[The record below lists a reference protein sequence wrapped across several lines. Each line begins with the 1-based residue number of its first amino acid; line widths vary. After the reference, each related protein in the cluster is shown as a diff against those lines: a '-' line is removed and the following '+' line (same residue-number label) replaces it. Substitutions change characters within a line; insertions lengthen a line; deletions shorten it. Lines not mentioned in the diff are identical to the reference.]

1 MHQPERHIM
10 SEQKILLPDQKIL
23 LPDQKLSS
31 IKEKKSLRELR
42 TEKAQQIRKEDLA
55 FWAHSGNNHKNFVK
69 QVQNG
74 LASAKN
80 QILSDIDLN
89 KVVFSCGF
97 SIHLDPLL
105 HSDHAEGYILPEY
118 LSRQLEMEFRGWYY
132 ENDIAYSTP
141 RIFAGKMDKDLT
153 FRFDVDLS
161 KPYRYYGMPFEP
173 ETEGFAFVE
182 E

>member
-1 MHQPERHIM
+1 M
-10 SEQKILLPDQKIL
+10 SEQKTQLPE
-23 LPDQKLSS
+23 
-31 IKEKKSLRELR
+31 EKKSLRELR
-42 TEKAQQIRKEDLA
+42 TEKAKQIRKEDLA

-80 QILSDIDLN
+80 RILSNIDLN
-89 KVVFSCGF
+89 KLVFSCGF

-141 RIFAGKMDKDLT
+141 RIFASKMGKDLT
-153 FRFDVDLS
+153 FCFEVDLS
-161 KPYRYYGMPFEP
+161 KPYQYDGNPFEP
-173 ETEGFAFVE
+173 KTEGFAFVE